1 MLIQLASPSFTAFF
15 ASIFFS
21 CLTIAS
27 GSAAKAPSPADDSSR
42 DGAALQKLVKSFEA
56 AWNKADVESIALLFS
71 PDGQLVSPN
80 ESSAKTRPKIKELI
94 AKERESR
101 LREATIRQ
109 GVESIYFSKG
119 NRGDQR

>member
-1 MLIQLASPSFTAFF
+1 
-15 ASIFFS
+15 
-21 CLTIAS
+21 
-27 GSAAKAPSPADDSSR
+27 
-42 DGAALQKLVKSFEA
+42 VKSFEA

-71 PDGQLVSPN
+71 PDGQLVTPN
-80 ESSAKTRPKIKELI
+80 GSTAKTRPQIKELI

-101 LREATIRQ
+101 FREATIRQ